1 MATHQKNDCDPVD
14 PHVWDEA
21 KKRTA
26 ARVEEVFKSL
36 EALPFLRPE
45 DRREFRYFKRLFR
58 ISCDEIHA
66 RVLSGQIRPWSERG
80 LTLLRTVS
88 ERDFPRKSRLMQS
101 PARRGKTHK
110 AADRQSKMGTAPSCL
125 LLPAG
130 PIRAGIFIGSFDPFQ
145 MTHIETA
152 LRFLARG
159 DRPAD
164 MVFVVPEGSF
174 SRLKPDRSE
183 YGYRYD
189 ILFRQA
195 ADVFSPFIVPLD
207 IGEGQDTIGI
217 VRRLISLFAGRELS
231 LTHILGSDMFPYAAK
246 WYPQDLDAWVPAA
259 KEFGVKLDLG
269 VFVVKREKKD
279 NTAPLARSVRK
290 LGVPVQVDP
299 KPIGT
304 PSSTALREQGV
315 FTIVFPTEAVLEKLE
330 VVFRYGMNRHWMTER
345 NGPDYEI

>member
-1 MATHQKNDCDPVD
+1 
-14 PHVWDEA
+14 
-21 KKRTA
+21 
-26 ARVEEVFKSL
+26 
-36 EALPFLRPE
+36 
-45 DRREFRYFKRLFR
+45 
-58 ISCDEIHA
+58 
-66 RVLSGQIRPWSERG
+66 
-80 LTLLRTVS
+80 
-88 ERDFPRKSRLMQS
+88 
-101 PARRGKTHK
+101 
-110 AADRQSKMGTAPSCL
+110 
-125 LLPAG
+125 
-130 PIRAGIFIGSFDPFQ
+130 
-145 MTHIETA
+145 
-152 LRFLARG
+152 
-159 DRPAD
+159 

-207 IGEGQDTIGI
+207 VGEGQDTIGI
-217 VRRLISLFAGRELS
+217 VRRIISLFAGRELT

-246 WYPQDLDAWVPAA
+246 WYPQDLEAWIPAA
-259 KEFGVKLDLG
+259 KEFGVELDLG
-269 VFVVKREKKD
+269 VFVVKREKKKD
-279 NTAPLARSVRK
+279 DTAVLARSVRK

-330 VVFRYGMNRHWMTER
+330 VVFRYGMNRHWLTER